1 MAKKNRKKTK
11 WQETQREDVDKNK
24 VSLGDMFKGLA
35 AEHPDLTLEG
45 TGQDYIEPRE
55 TDAPVDA
62 GNEITRDSGK
72 QGILAWVNKCM
83 NLISEEA
90 VQEDH
95 PMIESLVKW
104 VEAQYVNG
112 RNDPIT
118 EEEMIRQMSA
128 VSINQASKY
137 FGVGTHAIESWIDKH
152 RIEVKLLWDW
162 PIVSLHLQN
171 SRSKSKNAIKLWHGT
186 TAGLAKDIVKR
197 GFKRSEARF
206 TRKLPEAR
214 NLAIKKAKQ
223 RDDTPVV
230 MACEID
236 LEKYRSFGKSGPN
249 TYTFYIPSGE
259 GSVDGVVVGKEVVL
273 DVSVVV
279 AETSGKR
286 G

>member
-1 MAKKNRKKTK
+1 
-11 WQETQREDVDKNK
+11 
-24 VSLGDMFKGLA
+24 MFKGLA

>member
-1 MAKKNRKKTK
+1 
-11 WQETQREDVDKNK
+11 
-24 VSLGDMFKGLA
+24 MFKDLA
-35 AEHPDLTLEG
+35 AQRPDLTLEG
-45 TGQDYIEPRE
+45 TGKDYIELPS
-55 TDAPVDA
+55 TDTSANA

-72 QGILAWVNKCM
+72 QGILGWVNKCM
-83 NLISEEA
+83 KLMNETA

-95 PMIESLVKW
+95 PMIESLSKW

-118 EEEMIRQMSA
+118 EEEMLKQMSA

-137 FGVGTHAIESWIDKH
+137 FGVGTQAIERMIEKK
-152 RIEVKLLWDW
+152 RIEVKLLQDW

-186 TAGLAKDIVKR
+186 TEGLAKDITKY

-214 NLAIKKAKQ
+214 SQAIKKAKQ

-230 MACEID
+230 ISCEID

-249 TYTFYIPSGE
+249 KYTFYIPTGK
-259 GSVDGVVVGKEVVL
+259 GTVDGIVIGKEVIR
-273 DVSVVV
+273 DVDVVV
-279 AETSGKR
+279 TETSGKR